1 MKLKLIAV
9 VILCTVLIIGAC
21 KKDEVF
27 APDFTTITQT
37 DSNGHVNGTVDSSDW
52 SYDEFWNGTELNFLA
67 FKDTSTKSTDTLS
80 GSVSVSPAMTNPNAG
95 LFILGLNP
103 ERQVQMKYAVVNT
116 DLRVLHYGS
125 RKLNGGLT
133 WLSFDLT
140 TNTAVRKGEYY
151 RMYYG
156 FYNGKD
162 SLYYKGH
169 GDIKI
174 E

>member
-1 MKLKLIAV
+1 MKLKLLACALVCALVIIA
-9 VILCTVLIIGAC
+9 AC

-37 DSNGHVNGTVDSSDW
+37 DSSGVVIGSVDSTDW
-52 SYDEFWNGTELNFLA
+52 GYDAGWNGTEFNFLA
-67 FKDTSTKSTDTLS
+67 FNDTSANSLNSITGTVMLS
-80 GSVSVSPAMTNPNAG
+80 PPMPNPSRG

-103 ERQVQMKYAVVNT
+103 ERQVKMKYAFVNS
-116 DLRVLHYGS
+116 DLKVLQYGA
-125 RKLNGGLT
+125 RKLNGGVT
-133 WLSFDLT
+133 WMPLDLT
-140 TNTAVRKGEYY
+140 TNTAFKKGEYY

-156 FYNGKD
+156 FYNSKD

>member
-1 MKLKLIAV
+1 MKLKLLAFGI
-9 VILCTVLIIGAC
+9 ICSLVLIYAC

-27 APDFTTITQT
+27 APDFSSITYT
-37 DSNGHVNGTVDSSDW
+37 DNTGQINGTVDSSDW
-52 SYDEFWNGTELNFLA
+52 THDAFWNGTEYNFLS
-67 FKDTSTKSTDTLS
+67 FEDTTARGNDSLF
-80 GSVSVSPAMTNPNAG
+80 GSIVVSPALSNPNAG
-95 LFILGLNP
+95 LFIVGLNP
-103 ERQVQMKYAVVNT
+103 ERQVQMKYAIVNT
-116 DLRVLHYGS
+116 DLRVLYYGT

-156 FYNGKD
+156 FYNSND

>member
-1 MKLKLIAV
+1 MKLKLISVAAICAIV
-9 VILCTVLIIGAC
+9 VIGAC
-21 KKDEVF
+21 KKDAVF
-27 APDFTTITQT
+27 APDFSNITHT
-37 DSNGHVNGTVDSSDW
+37 DSSGHINGTVDSSDW
-52 SYDEFWNGTELNFLA
+52 SYDAGWNGTELNFLA
-67 FKDTSTKSTDTLS
+67 FKDATTAGNDSLV
-80 GSVSVSPAMTNPNAG
+80 GSIIVSPPISNPNAG

-103 ERQVQMKYAVVNT
+103 ERQVQMKYAFVNS
-116 DLRVLHYGS
+116 DLRVLHFGTQ
-125 RKLNGGLT
+125 KLNGGVTFLT
-133 WLSFDLT
+133 YDLT

-156 FYNGKD
+156 FYNSKD